1 MSKLHVNHIKAAV
14 EKLFAGKVDISDMSQ
29 KPQTEKE
36 KVFLSRGLAAYALRV
51 LASVD
56 FDIAAKSIT
65 DGYDD
70 NGIDAILFDRNEK
83 ILYLVQ
89 SKWFESG
96 QGEPENGDVKKFV
109 AGVRDLIETK
119 LDRFNDKVKVKEAE
133 IIEALSD
140 ANVKIRIAIAFT
152 GQSLSRH
159 NKRDLDDLKKELNDP
174 SDLVNYYVFSLKEL
188 HKSLT
193 GSVDGKPIVLEVAL
207 SNWGQI
213 DEPYKAYYGMVN
225 AADVA
230 HWWIDNRRRLF
241 SENIRSFVGL
251 TDINEGIV
259 DTLKKEPQH
268 FWYFNNG
275 ITVLCKTVEKKPLG
289 GGDRTAGYFHCEGAN
304 VVNGAQT
311 VGSIGNAFEDNT
323 DKVTQAKVFV
333 RLISLANCPDGFG
346 QRITK
351 AANTQ
356 NRIEKRDFASLDPE
370 QDRLKT
376 ELLLDGKHYH
386 YTRSDE
392 IVTPN
397 ESNCTLEEATVALA
411 CAAPNVDLA
420 VQAKREVGR
429 LWEDI
434 SQKPY
439 TDIFNSGVTATK
451 LWRAVQVMRDVN
463 SFLKTKELDSTSRE
477 RSIYIHA
484 NRFVLHLGSVKK

>member
-1 MSKLHVNHIKAAV
+1 
-14 EKLFAGKVDISDMSQ
+14 
-29 KPQTEKE
+29 
-36 KVFLSRGLAAYALRV
+36 
-51 LASVD
+51 
-56 FDIAAKSIT
+56 
-65 DGYDD
+65 
-70 NGIDAILFDRNEK
+70 
-83 ILYLVQ
+83 
-89 SKWFESG
+89 
-96 QGEPENGDVKKFV
+96 
-109 AGVRDLIETK
+109 
-119 LDRFNDKVKVKEAE
+119 
-133 IIEALSD
+133 
-140 ANVKIRIAIAFT
+140 
-152 GQSLSRH
+152 
-159 NKRDLDDLKKELNDP
+159 
-174 SDLVNYYVFSLKEL
+174 
-188 HKSLT
+188 
-193 GSVDGKPIVLEVAL
+193 
-207 SNWGQI
+207 
-213 DEPYKAYYGMVN
+213 
-225 AADVA
+225 
-230 HWWIDNRRRLF
+230 
-241 SENIRSFVGL
+241 
-251 TDINEGIV
+251 
-259 DTLKKEPQH
+259 
-268 FWYFNNG
+268 
-275 ITVLCKTVEKKPLG
+275 
-289 GGDRTAGYFHCEGAN
+289 
-304 VVNGAQT
+304 
-311 VGSIGNAFEDNT
+311 
-323 DKVTQAKVFV
+323 
-333 RLISLANCPDGFG
+333 LANCPDGFG

-439 TDIFNSGVTATK
+439 TDIYNSGVTATK